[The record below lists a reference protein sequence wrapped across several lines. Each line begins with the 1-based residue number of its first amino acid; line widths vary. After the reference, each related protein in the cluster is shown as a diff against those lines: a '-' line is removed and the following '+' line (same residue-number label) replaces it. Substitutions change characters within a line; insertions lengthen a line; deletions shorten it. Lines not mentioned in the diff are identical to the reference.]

1 MIKAW
6 HDQDL
11 TDFSRLR
18 DLLFPLS
25 EALLLETNPS
35 PLKFAVSLLKKCNN
49 EVRLPLVSV
58 SSSTEQ
64 HIRDAMRDVGL
75 LN

>member
-25 EALLLETNPS
+25 EALLLETN
-35 PLKFAVSLLKKCNN
+35 LLSLEICCFFV
-49 EVRLPLVSV
+49 E
-58 SSSTEQ
+58 EMQ
-64 HIRDAMRDVGL
+64 
-75 LN
+75 